1 MLRKYGWIDPTE
13 HESQTFGKK
22 STRTLGSGAT
32 KDSFPD
38 CFQLDL
44 GPDIFDQGSLGSCT
58 SNAIVS
64 AYSFLKKKI
73 RPLIVDFTSTT
84 SKGSLRGQ

>member
-1 MLRKYGWIDPTE
+1 MPRKYGWIDPTE
-13 HESQTFGKK
+13 HSPKSWLERSMVKDNLPESF
-22 STRTLGSGAT
+22 S
-32 KDSFPD
+32 
-38 CFQLDL
+38 LDI

-73 RPLIVDFTSTT
+73 RPPTADSIYTT

>member
-13 HESQTFGKK
+13 HSPNSWLERSVVRDNLPESF
-22 STRTLGSGAT
+22 S
-32 KDSFPD
+32 
-38 CFQLDL
+38 LDI

-84 SKGSLRGQ
+84 SKGSLQGQ